1 MYVIATD
8 PGTITTIQ
16 GVGLPFREPGSFHSP
31 PEPHLHRL
39 AVSVGAEHQRGEDE
53 LERTLFHVGA
63 AASTTPPGDKPKNY

>member
-39 AVSVGAEHQRGEDE
+39 AVGVGAGHQRDE
-53 LERTLFHVGA
+53 EEPESTLFHDGA
-63 AASTTPPGDKPKNY
+63 AAAVVSTAPPGH